1 MKKPLNLHT
10 VDFQKG
16 FTLLETLVAMAI
28 LAIAMVAVI
37 QTAGSSVTAQ
47 NHLQDKVFAEWVVL
61 NQLTRM
67 QVASQLSSGLT
78 SGLASGLTS
87 ELPGVGKYEGTEKMA
102 GRQWRWLAEVEATS
116 NPYLLKAVVHAGHVD
131 QQQYLIT
138 LTGYIGLPN
147 E

>member
-47 NHLQDKVFAEWVVL
+47 NHLQEKVFAEWVVL

-67 QVASQLSSGLT
+67 QVASQLT
-78 SGLASGLTS
+78 SD
-87 ELPGVGKYEGTEKMA
+87 LPEVGKYEGTEKMA

>member
-1 MKKPLNLHT
+1 MKIM
-10 VDFQKG
+10 VDLQKG

-28 LAIAMVAVI
+28 LTIAMVAVI

-47 NHLQDKVFAEWVVL
+47 NHLQEKVFAEWVVL

-67 QVASQLSSGLT
+67 HVASE
-78 SGLASGLTS
+78 LTS
-87 ELPGVGKYEGTEKMA
+87 ELPKVGKYEGTEKMA

-116 NPYLLKAVVHAGHVD
+116 NPYLLKATVHAGHVD
-131 QQQYLIT
+131 QQQYLMT
-138 LTGYIGLPN
+138 VTGYIDLPL

>member
-67 QVASQLSSGLT
+67 QVASQLT
-78 SGLASGLTS
+78 SD
-87 ELPGVGKYEGTEKMA
+87 LPEVGKYEGTEKMA
-102 GRQWRWLAEVEATS
+102 GRQWRWFAQVQATS
-116 NPYLLKAVVHAGHVD
+116 NPFLLKTDVQSGPVD
-131 QQQYLIT
+131 QQQYLMSV
-138 LTGYIGLPN
+138 TGYLNLPN

>member
-67 QVASQLSSGLT
+67 QVASQLT
-78 SGLASGLTS
+78 SD
-87 ELPGVGKYEGTEKMA
+87 LPEVGKYEGTEKMA

>member
-1 MKKPLNLHT
+1 MKKPLNLH
-10 VDFQKG
+10 KG

-47 NHLQDKVFAEWVVL
+47 NHLQEKVFAEWVVL

-67 QVASQLSSGLT
+67 QVASELTSGLT
-78 SGLASGLTS
+78 SGLP
-87 ELPGVGKYEGTEKMA
+87 EVGEYEGTEKMA

-116 NPYLLKAVVHAGHVD
+116 NPYLLKATVHAGHVD
-131 QQQYLIT
+131 QQQYLMT
-138 LTGYIGLPN
+138 VTGYIDLPL